1 MSECITT
8 STTTTNNITLGN
20 IFDNSKLYY
29 GTTTTSTPTITIP
42 NYGYSI
48 QQKELQEFF
57 DVINNHISNSF
68 KDIKEIVPYKVYEF
82 TFLDGVKIKTIKC
95 DSDTF
100 DLEYMFYLALAKKLY
115 SKTLTFE
122 GVLNKIYQLQYEKK
136 YVKLV
141 KKGIKLFNKLQKEK
155 IEKEEQEA
163 LKKRQHEKYVRK
175 KEEAKKRKE
184 DKQIAMIAK
193 AIRLSK
199 EEG

>member
-1 MSECITT
+1 
-8 STTTTNNITLGN
+8 
-20 IFDNSKLYY
+20 
-29 GTTTTSTPTITIP
+29 
-42 NYGYSI
+42 
-48 QQKELQEFF
+48 
-57 DVINNHISNSF
+57 
-68 KDIKEIVPYKVYEF
+68 
-82 TFLDGVKIKTIKC
+82 
-95 DSDTF
+95 
-100 DLEYMFYLALAKKLY
+100 MFYLALAKKLY

-184 DKQIAMIAK
+184 DKQIAIIAK

>member
-1 MSECITT
+1 MNQCITT
-8 STTTTNNITLGN
+8 ATTNNITMDN

-29 GTTTTSTPTITIP
+29 NLTTSTPTPIITTSD
-42 NYGYSI
+42 YGYSI
-48 QQKELQEFF
+48 QQKELQKFF

-122 GVLNKIYQLQYEKK
+122 GVLNKICQLQYEKE
-136 YVKLV
+136 YVKIV